1 MKTCGSSTKAS
12 HTAAMCIA
20 HKSELFKEIFYTV
33 MVNSLKVLRRKK
45 VLELKVDM
53 YHFQPEVSSHVRSTA
68 DHTDEQS
75 VKSLPVLLTT
85 AVIYDAACLILF
97 SKTQLCNRRSA
108 PFLQCLKLKIVMIFN
123 FTHSRNGR
131 KSDL

>member
-1 MKTCGSSTKAS
+1 M
-12 HTAAMCIA
+12 
-20 HKSELFKEIFYTV
+20 LQ
-33 MVNSLKVLRRKK
+33 
-45 VLELKVDM
+45 LKVDM
-53 YHFQPEVSSHVRSTA
+53 YHHFQPEVSSHVRSTA

-85 AVIYDAACLILF
+85 AVKYDAACLILF
-97 SKTQLCNRRSA
+97 SKAQLCNRRSA
-108 PFLQCLKLKIVMIFN
+108 PFLQCLKLKIVKIFN